1 MGLSQ
6 VNSRAVR
13 SVPES
18 DSTVDVAAG
27 SGLHRRSPNRIFER
41 RADDDI

>member
-13 SVPES
+13 LVPES
-18 DSTVDVAAG
+18 DSMVDVATG
-27 SGLHRRSPNRIFER
+27 SGLHRRSPARIFER
-41 RADDDI
+41 RTDDDI